1 MYLFAVRYREYLYGL
16 ISIWFCTGEQYHIYR
31 LYHLLKKVSIK
42 NKICYNERCR
52 KRKST
57 VEQKK
62 NENSAGYY
70 IEREDLQIMK
80 CVGIIGAMEQEVA
93 RLKEVME
100 DVSITTRA
108 NMDFYEGVLEGKK
121 VVVVQSGI
129 GKVNAGMCTQIL
141 ADLFQVEAVIN
152 TGIAGSLNND
162 INIGDI
168 VLSTDVLHHDMDATG
183 FGYPKGQIPQMKEFS
198 FQADEGLRKI
208 ARDVCEEVNPEIQV
222 FEGRIASGDQFV
234 CDQGVKD
241 NIVKEFSAYAV
252 EMEGAAIG
260 QAAALN
266 GIPFLIIRAI
276 SDKADNSANMDY
288 PAFEKLAI
296 EHSVRLTQGMLK
308 RMA

>member
-1 MYLFAVRYREYLYGL
+1 MEYGESVTKIDGDYPDTNNAVY
-16 ISIWFCTGEQYHIYR
+16 TG
-31 LYHLLKKVSIK
+31 
-42 NKICYNERCR
+42 
-52 KRKST
+52 T
-57 VEQKK
+57 VEADNVASISL
-62 NENSAGYY
+62 NEHETGYLAGMLAASMSKTGK
-70 IEREDLQIMK
+70 IG
-80 CVGIIGAMEQEVA
+80 VIIG
-93 RLKEVME
+93 
-100 DVSITTRA
+100 S
-108 NMDFYEGVLEGKK
+108 
-121 VVVVQSGI
+121 
-129 GKVNAGMCTQIL
+129 
-141 ADLFQVEAVIN
+141 DLPPMIRIAEAYKL
-152 TGIAGSLNND
+152 GA
-162 INIGDI
+162 
-168 VLSTDVLHHDMDATG
+168 
-183 FGYPKGQIPQMKEFS
+183 K
-198 FQADEGLRKI
+198 
-208 ARDVCEEVNPEIQV
+208 EVNPDIQV